1 MVHLVVSEISKHGYL
16 AVFLL
21 MVLESACIPIPSE
34 AVMLFGGAL
43 AGGAVVAGVHLHLNV
58 VEVALAGTAGN
69 IVGAWISYA
78 VGRIG
83 GRPLVEKWGRYVFL
97 RTRDLDRAER
107 FFAHRGQLAVLVGR
121 LLPVVRTF
129 VSLPAGVAEMPIVPF
144 TTLTLVGSL
153 PWTFAFALA
162 GEALA
167 ANWQT
172 VANAF
177 TPISIVVGVLLV
189 AWVAWWLLRRA
200 RMNRGSELA

>member
-21 MVLESACIPIPSE
+21 MVLESACIPIQSE

-58 VEVALAGTAGN
+58 VEVALAGTGGN

-129 VSLPAGVAEMPIVPF
+129 VSLPAGVAEMPVVPF
-144 TTLTLVGSL
+144 TALTLVGSL

-167 ANWQT
+167 ANWQS

-200 RMNRGSELA
+200 RMSRGSELA